1 MSQTTA
7 SSVFKVVILLCVL
20 MVSMMDLFIPSLPAM
35 THQLATTTDM
45 TQLTITCYM
54 LTYSLSHFFYGP
66 LSDRFGRRPVLL
78 VGLGIGLVGSL
89 ICVAAANIEWLLLG
103 RLLQGLGF
111 GSAGLLTRAI
121 LRDSYTGSTLARYSS
136 YCGIAVSVTLG
147 LAPVLGGVL
156 QETLGWR
163 ASFIAILLF
172 MLVTSV
178 YVFIKLPETIKKP
191 DPRALHIPT
200 LFRNYLIPLRS
211 KIFWGYVI
219 CTSMAFSGI
228 ITYVATAPYLMI
240 EILGLSP
247 IEFGSLAILIAI
259 AQTFSFT
266 INARFI
272 EQLGIHNAIQIG
284 FALMLSSSLL
294 LLAISISGW
303 LTIWTVMI
311 PVTIYVIGTGFVY
324 ANTFAGAFTPF
335 PNSIGVVSALY
346 GGLQFIGAALV
357 SLLVAIIPVI
367 SAGIIG
373 IGFLL
378 MTLIAIMTFYTL
390 LYKQDVHYGV
400 QATDE

>member
-7 SSVFKVVILLCVL
+7 SSVFTAVILLCVL
-20 MVSMMDLFIPSLPAM
+20 MVAMMDLFIPSLPAM
-35 THQLATTTDM
+35 THRLATSTDM

-54 LTYSLSHFFYGP
+54 LTYSLSHFVYGP
-66 LSDRFGRRPVLL
+66 ISDRFGRRPVLL
-78 VGLGIGLVGSL
+78 TGLGIGLVGSF
-89 ICVAAANIEWLLLG
+89 ICMMAANIEWLLLG

-111 GSAGLLTRAI
+111 GAGGLLTRAI

-147 LAPVLGGVL
+147 LAPVLGGIL
-156 QETLGWR
+156 QETFGWR
-163 ASFIAILLF
+163 SSFITIFLF

-178 YVFIKLPETIKKP
+178 YVFYRLPETIEQT

-200 LFRNYLIPLRS
+200 LFRNYLTPLRS
-211 KIFWGYVI
+211 RIFWGYVI

-247 IEFGSLAILIAI
+247 IEFGALAIFIAV

-266 INARFI
+266 VNARFI
-272 EQLGIHNAIQIG
+272 EQLGIHTAIQIG

-303 LTIWTVMI
+303 LTVWTIMI

-357 SLLVAIIPVI
+357 SLLIAIIPII

-378 MTLIAIMTFYTL
+378 MTSIAITTFYTL
-390 LYKQDVHYGV
+390 LYKKDIHYGAQV
-400 QATDE
+400 SDE